1 MMSEKKDANK
11 PVRCGDITSRILSA
25 LIEDQL
31 VPAHLLTNSYSG
43 NFSFISSCIVFHLL
57 MPQVQIHF
65 KMQVVTQVRVI

>member
-1 MMSEKKDANK
+1 MSEKKDANK

-43 NFSFISSCIVFHLL
+43 ISFRFTVLSLDISYL
-57 MPQVQIHF
+57 
-65 KMQVVTQVRVI
+65 